1 MQNTSLLFASVWVK
15 CASPQLRLEAVPKAN
30 LEIHFDEILSAPTT
44 GELLLGL
51 YEFALPSLDGAMR
64 NHLEDTNPL
73 VDHPSV
79 RVIRFALLELG
90 EMITL
95 GQASIEAIVDDST
108 RADSF
113 AWLCL
118 LSD

>member
-1 MQNTSLLFASVWVK
+1 MREPPLG
-15 CASPQLRLEAVPKAN
+15 LEAVPNAYI
-30 LEIHFDEILSAPTT
+30 EILFDEILSAPTT

-51 YEFALPSLDGAMR
+51 YEVALPALDDAMR
-64 NHLEDTNPL
+64 KHLEDTNPL

-95 GQASIEAIVDDST
+95 GQASIEAIVDYAT
-108 RADSF
+108 RADSS
-113 AWLCL
+113 AWLGF
-118 LSD
+118 LSDCLANAGGLG